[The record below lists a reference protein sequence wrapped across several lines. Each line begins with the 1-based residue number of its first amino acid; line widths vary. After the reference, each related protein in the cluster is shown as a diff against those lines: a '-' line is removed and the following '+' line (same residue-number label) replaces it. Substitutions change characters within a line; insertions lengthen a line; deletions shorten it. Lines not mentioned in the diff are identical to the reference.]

1 MLQVIKS
8 VLAAFFGVQS
18 EKNRQRDFQQ
28 SSPLPYI
35 LVGLVLAGVFVVLV
49 WLMARWAAG

>member
-28 SSPLPYI
+28 SSPLPYV
-35 LVGLVLAGVFVVLV
+35 LAGLLLAGVFVLLV

>member
-35 LVGLVLAGVFVVLV
+35 LVGLVLAGVFVLLV
-49 WLMARWAAG
+49 WLVARWAAG